1 MPSSTGSSSLLQAP
15 RPVGG
20 PRLMPWASLEGFSTA
35 DTNTHVELPR
45 VARYQKQRAP
55 SHPPREGHGHMT
67 AFDPS
72 GPEDDGTDRER
83 YDGIDAQRFE
93 QEFGESLSEVLD
105 LGTWSSGPDFPALHE
120 RLDREVEE
128 AVRQEDRVARQ
139 LPTPLRSWLAAPP
152 RHNVPP
158 LAGIHPV
165 SPEILEKVHRT
176 TLFTG
181 DVEAC
186 DGTVLVHDSVALT
199 IIQLGIC
206 LVSY

>member
-1 MPSSTGSSSLLQAP
+1 MRSSTGSSSLLQSP

-93 QEFGESLSEVLD
+93 QEFGESMGEGLD
-105 LGTWSSGPDFPALHE
+105 LGTGCPGPDSPAWRG
-120 RLDREVEE
+120 RLAGEVEE
-128 AVRQEDRVARQ
+128 AAGRGARVARATR
-139 LPTPLRSWLAAPP
+139 PPPRSWCSDRT

-158 LAGIHPV
+158 LAGIHP
-165 SPEILEKVHRT
+165 
-176 TLFTG
+176 
-181 DVEAC
+181 
-186 DGTVLVHDSVALT
+186 
-199 IIQLGIC
+199 
-206 LVSY
+206 